1 MDKLLYKRIIKLK
14 SILNELENNLVIA
27 AFGNIEEEGKEGEIE
42 VRRLFPTTT
51 TGFVSKEVMQSVFT
65 EKNIPLATF
74 EKMFAAMLLADESE
88 SEGGG
93 GGGGSGGSGSGGGE
107 QKNSYQEDDEDQEV
121 SLSQFVALMKR
132 LKIKKTEENKNKVLH
147 NERVQSTSSES
158 S

>member
-1 MDKLLYKRIIKLK
+1 
-14 SILNELENNLVIA
+14 
-27 AFGNIEEEGKEGEIE
+27 
-42 VRRLFPTTT
+42 
-51 TGFVSKEVMQSVFT
+51 
-65 EKNIPLATF
+65 
-74 EKMFAAMLLADESE
+74 MFAAMLLADESK

-93 GGGGSGGSGSGGGE
+93 GTGGSGGSGSGGGE
-107 QKNSYQEDDEDQEV
+107 QKNSYQEDDEDEEV

>member
-1 MDKLLYKRIIKLK
+1 
-14 SILNELENNLVIA
+14 
-27 AFGNIEEEGKEGEIE
+27 
-42 VRRLFPTTT
+42 
-51 TGFVSKEVMQSVFT
+51 MQSVFT

-93 GGGGSGGSGSGGGE
+93 GTGGTGGSGGSGSSGSGGGE
-107 QKNSYQEDDEDQEV
+107 QKNSYQEDDEDEEV